1 MLMLILEV
9 LVMAVLVIY
18 GLRIGGALGVG
29 ILSILGLFIMIFVF
43 QVPIGKA
50 PVVPVMII
58 LAIGIAGGLL
68 EASGGLDY
76 LVHYAGKLIE
86 KKPSAITFVSPLIIF
101 GFVFG
106 IGTAN
111 ITLSLEP
118 IIARTALRAGIR
130 PERPLV
136 ACVTTANMAL
146 VCSPAASSAI
156 VAFGFL
162 NGYGGYTFGQY
173 LMIVLPAALIST
185 LALSI
190 FMSFRGKPL
199 DKDPVY
205 QQRLAEGKIDDDM
218 LHDKFADSEVPV
230 FTRQQK
236 LSVLAFLAS
245 VALILL
251 FGTNE
256 SLLHKLTT
264 PNVVNGKEVFM
275 PATSTVQIF
284 MFLAAAAIIFITKKS
299 PAVIYKTQ
307 IFTAA
312 VSAAI
317 AVLGPGWLGA
327 TIFQSPDNAL
337 VLQESVGSLI
347 AVAPWFIVII
357 CGVVATFVMS
367 QTAIISIIYPLALG
381 LGVPPGF
388 MAAMIQAVNVNY
400 FIPAQPTLLFAEEI
414 DPTGS
419 TQKYRFWLPGVF
431 SLLVSITVGMA
442 MWKLVL

>member
-1 MLMLILEV
+1 MIMLILEV
-9 LVMAVLVIY
+9 LIMAVLVIY
-18 GLRIGGALGVG
+18 GLKIGGALGVG
-29 ILSILGLFIMIFVF
+29 ILSILGLFIMIFIF
-43 QVPIGKA
+43 QIPIGKA
-50 PVVPVMII
+50 PVIPVMII

-76 LVHYAGKLIE
+76 LVHHAGKLIE

-136 ACVTTANMAL
+136 TCVTAANMAL

-162 NGYGGYTFGQY
+162 NGYAGYTFGQY
-173 LMIVLPAALIST
+173 LTIALPAALIST
-185 LALSI
+185 LALSV

-199 DKDPVY
+199 DKDPEY
-205 QQRLAEGKIDDDM
+205 QKRLSEGAIPFEAVRDGA
-218 LHDKFADSEVPV
+218 DKGKEPV

-236 LSVLAFLAS
+236 LSVLAFLLS
-245 VALILL
+245 VALILI

-256 SLLHKLTT
+256 SLLHALTT
-264 PNVVNGKEVFM
+264 ANVVDGKEFFM
-275 PATSTVQIF
+275 SATSTVQIF
-284 MFLAAAAIIFITKKS
+284 MFLAAAAIIFLTKMS
-299 PAVIYKTQ
+299 PAVIYKTK

-312 VSAAI
+312 IGAAI

-327 TIFQSPDNAL
+327 TIFQSPENSI
-337 VLQESVGSLI
+337 VLEQSVGSLVS
-347 AVAPWFIVII
+347 VAPWFIVII

-381 LGVPPGF
+381 LGVPAGF

-431 SLLVSITVGMA
+431 SLIVSIAVGTF
-442 MWKLVL
+442 MWELVL

>member
-18 GLRIGGALGVG
+18 GLKMGGALGVG
-29 ILSILGLFIMIFVF
+29 ILSMLGLFIMVFVF
-43 QVPIGKA
+43 QVPIGNA

-58 LAIGIAGGLL
+58 LAIGVAGGLL

-76 LVHYAGKLIE
+76 MVYYAGKAIE
-86 KKPSAITFVSPLIIF
+86 KKPQAITFVAPLIIF

-111 ITLSLEP
+111 IALSLEP
-118 IIARTALRAGIR
+118 IIARAALKARVR

-136 ACVTTANMAL
+136 ASVTAANMAL

-162 NGYGGYTFGQY
+162 NGYGYSFAQY
-173 LMIVLPAALIST
+173 LMIALPSALIAT
-185 LALSI
+185 VALSA
-190 FMSFRGKPL
+190 FMCFRGRSL
-199 DKDPVY
+199 DSDPEF
-205 QQRLAEGKIDDDM
+205 QKRLAEGKIVFEEETT
-218 LHDKFADSEVPV
+218 KSEKPN
-230 FTRQQK
+230 FTVQQK
-236 LSVLAFLAS
+236 LSVLAFLTC
-245 VALILL
+245 VTMILV
-251 FGTNE
+251 FGLNE
-256 SLLHKLTT
+256 ELLHALTT
-264 PNVVNGKEVFM
+264 PNTVNGVSKYM
-275 PATSTVQIF
+275 PSTSTVQIF
-284 MFLAAAAIIFITKKS
+284 MFLAAAAILFITKKS

-312 VSAAI
+312 ISAAV

-337 VLQESVGSLI
+337 VLRESVGHII
-347 AVAPWFIVII
+347 ADMPWVIIII

-367 QTAIISIIYPLALG
+367 QTAIISIIYPLALS

-388 MAAMIQAVNVNY
+388 MASMIQTVNVNY

-414 DPTGS
+414 DSTGS
-419 TQKYRFWLPGVF
+419 TQKYRFWLPGLF
-431 SLLVSITVGMA
+431 ATIVSILSGIM
-442 MWKLVL
+442 MWKLVIGS

>member
-1 MLMLILEV
+1 MIMLILEV

-18 GLRIGGALGVG
+18 GLKIGGSLGVG
-29 ILSILGLFIMIFVF
+29 IFSILGLFVMIFIF
-43 QVPIGKA
+43 QIPLGKA
-50 PVVPVMII
+50 PVTPVMII

-76 LVHYAGKLIE
+76 LVHHAGKLIE
-86 KKPSAITFVSPLIIF
+86 KKPSAITFISPLIIF

-118 IIARTALRAGIR
+118 IIARTALRAGVR

-136 ACVTTANMAL
+136 ACVTAANLAL

-162 NGYGGYTFGQY
+162 NGYSGYTFGQY
-173 LMIVLPAALIST
+173 LLITLPAALMST
-185 LALSI
+185 LALSV

-199 DKDPVY
+199 DKDPEY
-205 QQRLAEGKIDDDM
+205 QKRVAEGLIPPEAVSIEID
-218 LHDKFADSEVPV
+218 KGKAPV
-230 FTRQQK
+230 FTRSQK
-236 LSVLAFLAS
+236 LSVLAFIVC
-245 VALILL
+245 VAMILI

-256 SLLHKLTT
+256 SLLHALTSAK
-264 PNVVNGKEVFM
+264 VVDGKDVFM
-275 PATSTVQIF
+275 SATSTVQIF
-284 MFLAAAAIIFITKKS
+284 MFLAAAVIIFLTKMS
-299 PAVIYKTQ
+299 PAVIYKTK

-312 VSAAI
+312 IGAAI

-327 TIFQSPDNAL
+327 TIFQSPENAFIL
-337 VLQESVGSLI
+337 EQRVGSLVS
-347 AVAPWFIVII
+347 VAPWFIVII

-367 QTAIISIIYPLALG
+367 QTAIISIVYPLALG
-381 LGVPPGF
+381 LGVPAGF

-419 TQKYRFWLPGVF
+419 TQKYRFWFPGLF
-431 SLLVSITVGMA
+431 SLMVSIIVGTL
-442 MWKLVL
+442 MWDMVL

>member
-18 GLRIGGALGVG
+18 GLKIGGALGVG
-29 ILSILGLFIMIFVF
+29 ILSVLGLFIMIFVF
-43 QVPIGKA
+43 QVPIGNA

-76 LVHYAGKLIE
+76 LVYYAGKLIE
-86 KKPSAITFVSPLIIF
+86 KHPSAITFVSPLIIF
-101 GFVFG
+101 GFIFG

-162 NGYGGYTFGQY
+162 NGYSGYTFGQY
-173 LMIVLPAALIST
+173 LMIVLPAALIAT
-185 LALSI
+185 LALSV
-190 FMSFRGKPL
+190 FMSFRGKSL
-199 DKDPVY
+199 DKDPEY
-205 QQRLAEGKIDDDM
+205 QRRLAEGSIP
-218 LHDKFADSEVPV
+218 ADAAHHESAKPE

-236 LSVLAFLAS
+236 MSVFAFLVC
-245 VALILL
+245 VALILV
-251 FGTNE
+251 FGINE
-256 SLLHKLTT
+256 PLLHKLTT
-264 PNVVNGKEVFM
+264 PNVINGKDVFM

-284 MFLAAAAIIFITKKS
+284 MFLAAAAIIFLTKKS
-299 PAVIYKTQ
+299 PAVIYKTK

-312 VSAAI
+312 IGAAI

-327 TIFQSPDNAL
+327 TIFQSPDNAAIL
-337 VLQESVGSLI
+337 KETVGSMI
-347 AVAPWFIVII
+347 SVAPWCIIII

-367 QTAIISIIYPLALG
+367 QTAIISIIYPMALG

-388 MAAMIQAVNVNY
+388 MASMIQAVNVNY

-431 SLLVSITVGMA
+431 SLLVSVLVGMA
-442 MWKLVL
+442 MWKFVL